1 MGMNKGATGFIK
13 GIGMGIAVGT
23 AVGAMSSMYVR
34 NNKKGI
40 KKNIGKALRNVGS
53 LMDDVTGMF

>member
-1 MGMNKGATGFIK
+1 MGRGVSGFAK

-34 NNKKGI
+34 ANKKGL
-40 KKNIGKALRNVGS
+40 KKNIGKALRNVGN